1 MRKAICF
8 TSLLSITLFAIGIS
22 GCNKMSTMEN
32 TRTKSFDQ
40 GWSFIKKIPLLLKI
54 RRFDDSKWRTVDLPH
69 DWSIEDLP
77 DQQDGT
83 VIGPFSKAAIGL
95 STGFTVGGT
104 AWYRK
109 SFIIDKA
116 DKDKI
121 VYLQFDGIYMNS
133 DVWING
139 KHVGN
144 HPYGYTSF
152 YYDITPYLNPAG
164 QPNTVAVQVKNEGK
178 NSRWYSGSG
187 IYRHTWLT
195 LVNPVHIGMW
205 GVYIT
210 TPVASEKSATVEVT
224 TTVTKFRK
232 GEFTC
237 YANGQ
242 IH

>member
-1 MRKAICF
+1 M
-8 TSLLSITLFAIGIS
+8 
-22 GCNKMSTMEN
+22 
-32 TRTKSFDQ
+32 
-40 GWSFIKKIPLLLKI
+40 
-54 RRFDDSKWRTVDLPH
+54 
-69 DWSIEDLP
+69 
-77 DQQDGT
+77 
-83 VIGPFSKAAIGL
+83 GPFSKTAIGGL

-109 SFIIDKA
+109 SFIVDKA

-121 VYLQFDGIYMNS
+121 AYLQFDGVYMNS

-144 HPYGYTSF
+144 HPHGYTSF

-164 QPNTVAVQVKNEGK
+164 QPNAVAVQVKNEGN

-195 LVNPVHIGMW
+195 LVNPAHIGMW

-210 TPVASEKSATVEVT
+210 TPVVNEKTAEINVITTLTNSGKENAPVMLQVQVIDPSGKIVGTAKNSATLSSGQT
-224 TTVTKFRK
+224 TELKQSISIESPALWSTEDPKLYHARTIVLINKKEMDNLKTTFGIRSIKFDAAT
-232 GEFTC
+232 GFTL
-237 YANGQ
+237 NG
-242 IH
+242 